1 MSTGE
6 ALIRTAVVQMVST
19 DVVADNLQNAAE
31 LIRQAVLEGAQL
43 LVLPENFAL
52 FSSSKLFAASQQ
64 EASSGGPMRSFLSA
78 TAREH
83 GVWLVGGSLPLPAPA
98 RKVYAASFVLDSGG
112 IERACYRKVH
122 LFDAE
127 VGDAQGRYRESD
139 TLTAGDE
146 VVSVATPFGKLGLSI
161 CYDLRFPELYRAL
174 FQQRVDLVTVPSAF
188 TERTGRAH
196 WQPLLQARAIEN
208 CCYVLAPNQ
217 GGQHTPKRATWGH
230 SMIVD
235 PWGKVLAQCEQ
246 GEGFAIADID
256 LAYLRDLRQRMPV
269 GSHQRIKVSERG
281 IT

>member
-1 MSTGE
+1 MTV
-6 ALIRTAVVQMVST
+6 IRAAVVQMVST
-19 DVVADNLQNAAE
+19 DVIADNLQIAAE

-52 FSSSKLFAASQQ
+52 FSSARLFEAGQQ
-64 EASSGGPMRSFLSA
+64 EDSSAGPIRTFLA
-78 TAREH
+78 VTARQH
-83 GVWLVGGSLPLPAPA
+83 GVWLVGGSLPLPSNDTH
-98 RKVYAASFVLDSGG
+98 KVYAASFVLDPDGA
-112 IERACYRKVH
+112 ECACYRKVH

-127 VGDAQGRYRESD
+127 VGDAQGRYLESD
-139 TLTAGDE
+139 ILAAGHE

-174 FQQRVDLVTVPSAF
+174 FQQGVDLITVPSAF
-188 TERTGRAH
+188 TERTGQAH

-235 PWGKVLAQCEQ
+235 PWGEVLAQCEF
-246 GEGFAIADID
+246 GNGFAIADID

-269 GSHQRIKVSERG
+269 HAHQRIKVAEA
-281 IT
+281 TALN

>member
-1 MSTGE
+1 MSEGD
-6 ALIRTAVVQMVST
+6 ALVRTSVVQMVST
-19 DVVADNLQNAAE
+19 DVVADNLNTAAE
-31 LIRQAVLEGAQL
+31 LIRKAVLEGAQL

-52 FSSSKLFAASQQ
+52 FSSSKLLDAGQQ
-64 EASSGGPMRSFLSA
+64 EATNSGPMRSFLSA

-83 GVWLVGGSLPLPAPA
+83 GVWLVGGSLPLPAA
-98 RKVYAASFVLDSGG
+98 TQKVYAASFVLDSEG

-146 VVSVATPFGKLGLSI
+146 VVSVETPFGKLGLSI

-174 FQQRVDLVTVPSAF
+174 FKQGVDLVTVPSAF

-196 WQPLLQARAIEN
+196 WEPLLRARAIEN
-208 CCYVLAPNQ
+208 CCYILAPNQ

-256 LAYLRDLRQRMPV
+256 LGYLSELRQRMPV
-269 GSHQRIKVSERG
+269 RNHQRIKVPEG
-281 IT
+281 DIT